1 MPMAKARPARDITL
15 IDRPRTAIATK
26 DPTIDTGIASE
37 MTSVAEPLRR
47 KEAGLL
53 LLSSSDIDVL
63 LNKVNGGVYVRC
75 FVINLGQN

>member
-37 MTSVAEPLRR
+37 ITSVAEPLRR
-47 KEAGLL
+47 KRSRTIAA
-53 LLSSSDIDVL
+53 
-63 LNKVNGGVYVRC
+63 KVPP
-75 FVINLGQN
+75 I

>member
-1 MPMAKARPARDITL
+1 MPMAKARPARDMTL

-47 KEAGLL
+47 KRSRTIAA
-53 LLSSSDIDVL
+53 
-63 LNKVNGGVYVRC
+63 KVPP
-75 FVINLGQN
+75 I